1 MTIQTDSL
9 DKVLVVGLGF
19 VGQTL
24 ALKLASV
31 GYEVYG
37 VDTSQETLD
46 GLKEGRSHVREP
58 GLNELISKHH
68 GEKFHVSLPEGFS
81 TEYVGTDVMV
91 ICVGTSYPPGAW
103 EPDLGDLCSRCRGL
117 CNNLDRDNWW

>member
-1 MTIQTDSL
+1 MTTQTYSP

-37 VDTSQETLD
+37 VYTNEETLE
-46 GLKEGRSHVREP
+46 GLKQGYSHVREP
-58 GLNELISKHH
+58 GLNELRGCLKSR
-68 GEKFHVSLPEGFS
+68 FS
-81 TEYVGTDVMV
+81 
-91 ICVGTSYPPGAW
+91 P
-103 EPDLGDLCSRCRGL
+103 LGRGS
-117 CNNLDRDNWW
+117 

>member
-37 VDTSQETLD
+37 VDTSQETLE
-46 GLKEGRSHVREP
+46 GLEQGRSHVREP

-103 EPDLGDLCSRCRGL
+103 EPDLGDLRLSV
-117 CNNLDRDNWW
+117 